1 VENSQKTGILIE
13 IGDNHI
19 FPQKCV
25 FPTPDT
31 LKVGLTLKFDHLSRC
46 GVRNRSSKFTIFTR
60 EYTKCT
66 AGSTFCFVVVVL
78 VVVVVGK
85 PLIKLASISADS

>member
-1 VENSQKTGILIE
+1 MSCFKIAGKAGNKLPPHSVENSQKTGILTE

-31 LKVGLTLKFDHLSRC
+31 LKVGLTLKFNHSSRC
-46 GVRNRSSKFTIFTR
+46 GVRNGASKFTIF
-60 EYTKCT
+60 
-66 AGSTFCFVVVVL
+66 F
-78 VVVVVGK
+78 
-85 PLIKLASISADS
+85 P